1 MLDYLIEHQENFM
14 SVMAGVCGVIA
25 VFVLFMKSLPR
36 SRRRALLAVELCSM
50 VIMIADC
57 FAYAYRSNP
66 SEAGYWI
73 VRISNFVVFMM
84 NIGVLYA
91 FNAYLI
97 NLYEDSNS
105 GNGFTRLKVV
115 NFLGLA
121 GAVMLVVSQFTGLYY
136 TFDASNTY
144 QRGPGFF
151 ICYLI
156 PAVMLLLQISVI
168 IQNYKKL
175 TPVISLS
182 LLLFSLFPLVASVV
196 QALLYGLSLIN
207 TSIAAMALLLYLFA
221 LKDMNETYAHAND
234 LRIEYLTAE
243 QQSMKRLFEQTA
255 EALASAIDAKDKYT
269 HGHSSRVASY
279 SRTIAKMA
287 GKDEKECDE
296 IYFAALLHDIGKIGV
311 ADEIINKKGKLT
323 PEEYEKIKE
332 HTTIGKDILSSIVE
346 FPYLSIGAHHHH
358 ERFDGRGYPDKLKGS
373 DIPELARIIAVAD
386 AYDAMT
392 SKRSYRD
399 PLPQATVRQIF
410 IEEMGAQFDPLFATQ
425 MIHMIDQDQ
434 EYLMRE
440 KEDVKEFNGNDEF
453 SFEAYRAVHTEGIL
467 AIPGHIVKLHIKI
480 KPLEGHNEEDCRP
493 VMVVFDALDGR
504 VHEPGK
510 LAEEL
515 LYSEYVELGFD
526 GTFKTG
532 EARAVRPN
540 IMNMKSSS
548 STHVANRSLCGEYE
562 IEAVRQ
568 KDHMQIKIIGDDK
581 LVEYVIAL
589 TDSTR
594 FSYISLSGANY
605 HLNVMS
611 IKRSEE
617 EVTDNYIPRIADLVS
632 YIDGEAGDVPN
643 VQVDNYRTDST
654 DGVLLKNTM
663 KIDFHAKSLPTAR
676 LIWHC
681 PFICVFNSSNGKVTD
696 EDYRE
701 FALVRLD
708 GEVWET
714 GDFASNEVIISKNDN
729 FDGWDQWKKINREGF
744 DCHVTIKREGKTV
757 TVITENGGI
766 FLKAVTKIKTED
778 ENIYVALT
786 GDQCALTKIYFKTN
800 D

>member
-1 MLDYLIEHQENFM
+1 MLDYLIEHQENIM
-14 SVMAGVCGVIA
+14 TVMASMCAVIA
-25 VFVLFMKSLPR
+25 VFVLFMKSLPQK
-36 SRRRALLAVELCSM
+36 RRRALLAVELCSM

-57 FAYAYRSNP
+57 FAYAYRGDP
-66 SEAGYWI
+66 SVAGYWI
-73 VRISNFVVFMM
+73 VRISNFTVFML

-91 FNAYLI
+91 FNAYLE

-105 GNGFTRLKVV
+105 GKGFKRLKVV
-115 NFLGLA
+115 DYLGVA
-121 GAVMLVVSQFTGLYY
+121 GAVMLVVAQFTGLYY

-144 QRGPGFF
+144 HRGPGFVL
-151 ICYLI
+151 CYLF
-156 PAVMLLLQISVI
+156 PAIMLILQITVI

-175 TPVISLS
+175 SPIISLS
-182 LLLFSLFPLVASVV
+182 LLLFSCLPLVASIL
-196 QALLYGLSLIN
+196 QALFYGLSLIN

-323 PEEYEKIKE
+323 PEEYEKIKN
-332 HTTIGKDILSSIVE
+332 HTTIGKEILSSIVE

-434 EYLMRE
+434 EYAMRE
-440 KEDVKEFNGNDEF
+440 KEDIKEFNGNDEF
-453 SFEAYRAVHTEGIL
+453 SFESYRAVHTEGIL
-467 AIPGHIVKLHIKI
+467 AFAGHMVNIHVRIR
-480 KPLEGHNEEDCRP
+480 PLEGHDEDDCSP

-526 GTFKTG
+526 GTYKMG
-532 EARAVRPN
+532 EARAIRPN
-540 IMNMKSSS
+540 IINMKSTSS
-548 STHVANRSLCGEYE
+548 SHAASHGLCGDYE
-562 IEAVRQ
+562 IEALRQ
-568 KDHMQIKIIGDDK
+568 KDHIRIKIIGENK
-581 LVEYVIAL
+581 IIEYIVAL
-589 TDSTR
+589 TDGTR
-594 FSYISLSGANY
+594 YSYISFSGANY

-617 EVTDNYIPRIADLVS
+617 EITENYIPRIAEWVS
-632 YIDGEAGDVPN
+632 YIDGESGDVPN

-654 DGVLLKNTM
+654 DGVLLKDYM
-663 KIDFHAKSLPTAR
+663 EIDFHAKSLPTAR

-681 PFICVFNSSNGKVTD
+681 PFVCIFTSTNGKVTD

-714 GDFASNEVIISKNDN
+714 GDFASNEVIISRNDK
-729 FDGWDQWKKINREGF
+729 FDGWDQWKKINRDGF
-744 DCHVTIKREGKTV
+744 DCHVTIRRDGKTV

-766 FLKAVTKIKTED
+766 FLKAITKIKTDDED
-778 ENIYVALT
+778 IYVALT